1 MALTH
6 LSLFSGIGGLDL
18 AAEMAGFKTV
28 GQCEWADFPTKVL
41 EKHWPDVP
49 RWRDIRT
56 LTAESFYERTGL
68 RTVDVISGGFP
79 CQPFSVAGKRRGKE
93 DDRYLWPEML
103 RVVQELQPTWV
114 VGEYVAGFVNLGLD
128 QAISD
133 LEAAGY
139 EAGTLVFPA
148 CAVDAAHRRDRCA
161 IMGHAKHHGL
171 YAAEIHGGVKE
182 AGRNHQEGQDAAGKS
197 AGAGLRGDGGDVADT
212 ERVRLREDKNQSTL
226 DEKWNDTMPAGQPMT
241 LEQLRGMDGK
251 CVKIVVDGQEPLEM
265 LALVEAPE
273 DEDCVLLRNN
283 LGGVSE
289 FYSDEDLREDGVKAY
304 AYPPAHIDREA
315 WEPCGLCGTLNDEI
329 MCRFSKKTEYDQS
342 TTSRYAM
349 ARFCPNCCRPLTE
362 EAWAELENRVRGIT
376 G

>member
-1 MALTH
+1 MGEMTNEEAIALLQDQMNFNRTMQRGWGNT
-6 LSLFSGIGGLDL
+6 LIETD
-18 AAEMAGFKTV
+18 AGN
-28 GQCEWADFPTKVL
+28 
-41 EKHWPDVP
+41 
-49 RWRDIRT
+49 I
-56 LTAESFYERTGL
+56 
-68 RTVDVISGGFP
+68 VDG
-79 CQPFSVAGKRRGKE
+79 A
-93 DDRYLWPEML
+93 
-103 RVVQELQPTWV
+103 
-114 VGEYVAGFVNLGLD
+114 
-128 QAISD
+128 
-133 LEAAGY
+133 
-139 EAGTLVFPA
+139 
-148 CAVDAAHRRDRCA
+148 
-161 IMGHAKHHGL
+161 L
-171 YAAEIHGGVKE
+171 YANQHK
-182 AGRNHQEGQDAAGKS
+182 
-197 AGAGLRGDGGDVADT
+197 DVADAL
-212 ERVRLREDKNQSTL
+212 ELAINALRVGGKDMNVP
-226 DEKWNDTMPAGQPMT
+226 TMPAGQPMT

>member
-1 MALTH
+1 MRTNN
-6 LSLFSGIGGLDL
+6 I
-18 AAEMAGFKTV
+18 AAVAAQYRKQKE
-28 GQCEWADFPTKVL
+28 
-41 EKHWPDVP
+41 
-49 RWRDIRT
+49 RD
-56 LTAESFYERTGL
+56 G
-68 RTVDVISGGFP
+68 
-79 CQPFSVAGKRRGKE
+79 GKRRGADAFK
-93 DDRYLWPEML
+93 P
-103 RVVQELQPTWV
+103 VQRNWR
-114 VGEYVAGFVNLGLD
+114 AG
-128 QAISD
+128 
-133 LEAAGY
+133 
-139 EAGTLVFPA
+139 
-148 CAVDAAHRRDRCA
+148 
-161 IMGHAKHHGL
+161 
-171 YAAEIHGGVKE
+171 
-182 AGRNHQEGQDAAGKS
+182 GK
-197 AGAGLRGDGGDVADT
+197 DKDVH
-212 ERVRLREDKNQSTL
+212 
-226 DEKWNDTMPAGQPMT
+226 TMPAGQPLT

>member
-1 MALTH
+1 MGEMTNEEAIALLQVQMNLNRTMQRGWGNT
-6 LSLFSGIGGLDL
+6 LIETD
-18 AAEMAGFKTV
+18 AGN
-28 GQCEWADFPTKVL
+28 
-41 EKHWPDVP
+41 
-49 RWRDIRT
+49 I
-56 LTAESFYERTGL
+56 
-68 RTVDVISGGFP
+68 VDG
-79 CQPFSVAGKRRGKE
+79 A
-93 DDRYLWPEML
+93 
-103 RVVQELQPTWV
+103 
-114 VGEYVAGFVNLGLD
+114 
-128 QAISD
+128 
-133 LEAAGY
+133 
-139 EAGTLVFPA
+139 
-148 CAVDAAHRRDRCA
+148 
-161 IMGHAKHHGL
+161 L
-171 YAAEIHGGVKE
+171 YANQHK
-182 AGRNHQEGQDAAGKS
+182 
-197 AGAGLRGDGGDVADT
+197 DVADAL
-212 ERVRLREDKNQSTL
+212 ELAINALRVGGKDMNVP
-226 DEKWNDTMPAGQPMT
+226 TMPAGQPLT